1 MFSYLSPE
9 QRVPADHPLR
19 AVRAL
24 TDEALQTMS
33 RRFASLYATTGRP
46 SIPPEQWL
54 RALLLQVLYT
64 VRSERLLMEELND
77 NLLFRWFVGL
87 NMDDPVWHPTTF
99 TKNRDR
105 LLSGDVAAAFFDA
118 VQAHARAAGLLSDEH
133 FTVDGTQLEA
143 WASLKSFRCVDA
155 AESDPPEDP
164 GNPTVNFHGERRR
177 NDTHQSTTDPEA
189 MLHRKGKGKE
199 AKLAYLGHVLLDNRQ
214 GLVANVCATHA
225 TGTAERDAAVLL
237 LEASASPGSTVGADK
252 GYDVARFVADVR
264 VQDVTPHV
272 AQKVRGSA
280 IDGRTTRHAGY
291 HVSQRKR
298 TLVEQVFGWMKT
310 VGGLRKLRHRGIALV
325 DWQLTFAAT
334 AYNFG
339 PVAESGG
346 EVSLIAGRGCRW
358 PPRRDSVSPCA
369 PLSGGGRDTHD
380 GHENSPILVF
390 FSNLLGSIS
399 GGPVRR
405 RLWLAPR
412 RADNPSMTTRPEAYE
427 SDVEVPPVVFCD
439 RRQRPD
445 RRVSWRGGRR
455 DSDWLN
461 RPPGVLDRFQRLQRG
476 RVWRRVI
483 QTSRAF
489 VGQPERPV
497 HNTAA

>member
-1 MFSYLSPE
+1 MSPP
-9 QRVPADHPLR
+9 RSLMR
-19 AVRAL
+19 
-24 TDEALQTMS
+24 S
-33 RRFASLYATTGRP
+33 R
-46 SIPPEQWL
+46 
-54 RALLLQVLYT
+54 
-64 VRSERLLMEELND
+64 
-77 NLLFRWFVGL
+77 
-87 NMDDPVWHPTTF
+87 PTP
-99 TKNRDR
+99 
-105 LLSGDVAAAFFDA
+105 G
-118 VQAHARAAGLLSDEH
+118 AAGLLSDEH

-143 WASLKSFRCVDA
+143 WASLQSFRCVDA

-164 GNPTVNFHGERRR
+164 GNPTVNVHGERRR

-298 TLVEQVFGWMKT
+298 KLVETGLRLDEDRRRPAQAPASRHRP
-310 VGGLRKLRHRGIALV
+310 GGLAAHLRRHRLS
-325 DWQLTFAAT
+325 L
-334 AYNFG
+334 G

-358 PPRRDSVSPCA
+358 RPRRDSVSPCA
-369 PLSGGGRDTHD
+369 PLSGRG
-380 GHENSPILVF
+380 V
-390 FSNLLGSIS
+390 
-399 GGPVRR
+399 
-405 RLWLAPR
+405 
-412 RADNPSMTTRPEAYE
+412 TRMMAMK
-427 SDVEVPPVVFCD
+427 
-439 RRQRPD
+439 
-445 RRVSWRGGRR
+445 
-455 DSDWLN
+455 
-461 RPPGVLDRFQRLQRG
+461 
-476 RVWRRVI
+476 
-483 QTSRAF
+483 
-489 VGQPERPV
+489 
-497 HNTAA
+497 TARSSCSSATC

>member
-1 MFSYLSPE
+1 MRGHDEQTTHMFSYLSPE
-9 QRVPADHPLR
+9 QRVPADHPRR

-46 SIPPEQWL
+46 SIPPEQLL

-118 VQAHARAAGLLSDEH
+118 VQAHARVAGLLSDEH

-177 NDTHQSTTDPEA
+177 NDTHQSTPDPEA
-189 MLHRKGKGKE
+189 MLHRQGTGKE

-225 TGTAERDAAVLL
+225 TRRCCCWRPAPPRAARSGRTRATMWR
-237 LEASASPGSTVGADK
+237 ASLPTCASRTSRPTWRRRSAGVRSTVG
-252 GYDVARFVADVR
+252 
-264 VQDVTPHV
+264 P
-272 AQKVRGSA
+272 RGMRA
-280 IDGRTTRHAGY
+280 IT
-291 HVSQRKR
+291 
-298 TLVEQVFGWMKT
+298 
-310 VGGLRKLRHRGIALV
+310 
-325 DWQLTFAAT
+325 
-334 AYNFG
+334 
-339 PVAESGG
+339 
-346 EVSLIAGRGCRW
+346 
-358 PPRRDSVSPCA
+358 
-369 PLSGGGRDTHD
+369 
-380 GHENSPILVF
+380 
-390 FSNLLGSIS
+390 
-399 GGPVRR
+399 
-405 RLWLAPR
+405 
-412 RADNPSMTTRPEAYE
+412 
-427 SDVEVPPVVFCD
+427 
-439 RRQRPD
+439 
-445 RRVSWRGGRR
+445 
-455 DSDWLN
+455 
-461 RPPGVLDRFQRLQRG
+461 
-476 RVWRRVI
+476 
-483 QTSRAF
+483 
-489 VGQPERPV
+489 
-497 HNTAA
+497 